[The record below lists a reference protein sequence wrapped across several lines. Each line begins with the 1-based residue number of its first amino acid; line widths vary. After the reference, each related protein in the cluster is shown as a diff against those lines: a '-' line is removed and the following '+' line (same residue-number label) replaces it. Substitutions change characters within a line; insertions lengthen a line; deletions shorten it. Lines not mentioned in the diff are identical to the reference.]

1 MMESQIWH
9 LPLPELFEGR
19 VRAHLD
25 MAEIS
30 IIAEQTGVTAMGNF
44 RVSEMSLGR
53 QGVSLT
59 LSDHLTT

>member
-1 MMESQIWH
+1 M
-9 LPLPELFEGR
+9 
-19 VRAHLD
+19 RAHLD

-53 QGVSLT
+53 QGVSCT
-59 LSDHLTT
+59 LSKHQSM

>member
-1 MMESQIWH
+1 M
-9 LPLPELFEGR
+9 
-19 VRAHLD
+19 RAHLD